1 MRLLATR
8 FPAMRFTTSGVLCGL
23 VIRPWTGAPFLTVGG
38 TTRLVSALL
47 SLPPAPAPP
56 AAPGGIIGIPPPIDP
71 RAPAPESGG
80 LGGTGT
86 CCADIG

>member
-1 MRLLATR
+1 MRLLATGL
-8 FPAMRFTTSGVLCGL
+8 PAMRFTTSGVVYGL
-23 VIRPWTGAPFLTVGG
+23 VMRPWTGAPFFTVGG

-56 AAPGGIIGIPPPIDP
+56 AAPGGIIGMPPPIDT
-71 RAPAPESGG
+71 RAPADGSGA

-86 CCADIG
+86 CCDAAG